1 MESGPVAANAATACS
16 VDALD
21 HLRGRLL
28 AAIAAASNAWT
39 GGTYECISVV
49 TEFVSLAQRAAGC
62 RRFGCLGSYP
72 CVGPANRGRRP
83 LLSDTRPVFPDTSA
97 GTTAAGRGLG

>member
-1 MESGPVAANAATACS
+1 VESGPVAANAATACS

-83 LLSDTRPVFPDTSA
+83 LLSDMRPMRRTTFA
-97 GTTAAGRGLG
+97 GTNSGRLGSA